1 MNANDREPW
10 PDTDDERPR
19 SRAMAKR
26 TVPVQIFGQEFRIRS
41 EGDAARIRRAAALV
55 DETML
60 RVRARSGSADTLDV
74 AVLAA
79 LNIAH
84 RLLAAGTTAEPAAAP
99 GADVLPELAALCDL
113 VEAALA
119 EEAAAS

>member
-1 MNANDREPW
+1 
-10 PDTDDERPR
+10 
-19 SRAMAKR
+19 MAKR

-84 RLLAAGTTAEPAAAP
+84 RLLAAGESAEAAGRSLQAEPEI
-99 GADVLPELAALCDL
+99 VALREL
-113 VEAALA
+113 VETALA
-119 EEAAAS
+119 EDAAAR

>member
-1 MNANDREPW
+1 MA
-10 PDTDDERPR
+10 
-19 SRAMAKR
+19 AKR

-41 EGDAARIRRAAALV
+41 EGEAARVRRAAALV
-55 DETML
+55 DETMA

-84 RLLAAGTTAEPAAAP
+84 RLLAQGERGAQPAAGGSDL
-99 GADVLPELAALCDL
+99 GALIEL
-113 VEAALA
+113 VESALA
-119 EEAAAS
+119 EDAAVS

>member
-1 MNANDREPW
+1 
-10 PDTDDERPR
+10 
-19 SRAMAKR
+19 MAKR

-84 RLLAAGTTAEPAAAP
+84 RLLAAGESADAAAVRGP
-99 GADVLPELAALCDL
+99 DALPEIAALCEL
-113 VEAALA
+113 VETALA
-119 EEAAAS
+119 EEAAAG

>member
-1 MNANDREPW
+1 MA
-10 PDTDDERPR
+10 
-19 SRAMAKR
+19 AKR

-55 DETML
+55 DETMA
-60 RVRARSGSADTLDV
+60 RVRARTGTADTLDI

-84 RLLAAGTTAEPAAAP
+84 RLLAESEAGRGAP
-99 GADVLPELAALCDL
+99 SRDLAALVEL
-113 VEAALA
+113 VEGVLA
-119 EEAAAS
+119 EEAPAS

>member
-1 MNANDREPW
+1 
-10 PDTDDERPR
+10 
-19 SRAMAKR
+19 MAKR

-84 RLLAAGTTAEPAAAP
+84 RLLAAGDGAEAATRGLETA
-99 GADVLPELAALCDL
+99 PELTALREL
-113 VEAALA
+113 VEIALA
-119 EEAAAS
+119 EDAAAR

>member
-1 MNANDREPW
+1 
-10 PDTDDERPR
+10 
-19 SRAMAKR
+19 MAKR

-84 RLLAAGTTAEPAAAP
+84 RLLAAGESADAAGRSLQAEP
-99 GADVLPELAALCDL
+99 EIAALREL
-113 VEAALA
+113 VETALA
-119 EEAAAS
+119 EDAAAR

>member
-1 MNANDREPW
+1 
-10 PDTDDERPR
+10 
-19 SRAMAKR
+19 MAKR

-55 DETML
+55 DETMA
-60 RVRARSGSADTLDV
+60 RVRARTGTADTLDI

-84 RLLAAGTTAEPAAAP
+84 RLLAEHEGGAHAP
-99 GADVLPELAALCDL
+99 VLGALIEL
-113 VEAALA
+113 VEGVLA
-119 EEAAAS
+119 EEANAS

>member
-1 MNANDREPW
+1 M
-10 PDTDDERPR
+10 T
-19 SRAMAKR
+19 KR

-84 RLLAAGTTAEPAAAP
+84 RLLAAGDPAETAAP
-99 GADVLPELAALCDL
+99 GADATPELAALCDL

-119 EEAAAS
+119 EEVAAS

>member
-1 MNANDREPW
+1 
-10 PDTDDERPR
+10 
-19 SRAMAKR
+19 MAKR

-84 RLLAAGTTAEPAAAP
+84 RLLAAGESAETAAH
-99 GADVLPELAALCDL
+99 GAETHGEIAALCEL
-113 VEAALA
+113 VEGALA

>member
-1 MNANDREPW
+1 
-10 PDTDDERPR
+10 
-19 SRAMAKR
+19 MAKR

-84 RLLAAGTTAEPAAAP
+84 RLLAAGESADAATRSLGEAP
-99 GADVLPELAALCDL
+99 EIAALREL
-113 VEAALA
+113 VETALA
-119 EEAAAS
+119 EDAAAR

>member
-1 MNANDREPW
+1 MA
-10 PDTDDERPR
+10 
-19 SRAMAKR
+19 AKR

-41 EGDAARIRRAAALV
+41 DGEAARVRRAAALV
-55 DETML
+55 DETMA

-84 RLLAAGTTAEPAAAP
+84 RLLAEGERSALPAAGGSDL
-99 GADVLPELAALCDL
+99 GALIEL
-113 VEAALA
+113 VESALA
-119 EEAAAS
+119 EDAAPS

>member
-1 MNANDREPW
+1 
-10 PDTDDERPR
+10 
-19 SRAMAKR
+19 MAKR

-84 RLLAAGTTAEPAAAP
+84 RLLAAGEGGEAAAVHGHGAEP
-99 GADVLPELAALCDL
+99 EITALCEL
-113 VEAALA
+113 VETALA
-119 EEAAAS
+119 EEAAAR

>member
-1 MNANDREPW
+1 MA
-10 PDTDDERPR
+10 
-19 SRAMAKR
+19 AKR
-26 TVPVQIFGQEFRIRS
+26 TVPVQIFGQQFRIRA

-55 DETML
+55 DETMA
-60 RVRARSGSADTLDV
+60 RVRARTGTADTLDI

-84 RLLAAGTTAEPAAAP
+84 RLLASGEGGAVRAGGDVREL
-99 GADVLPELAALCDL
+99 GALIEL

-119 EEAAAS
+119 EDAAAS

>member
-1 MNANDREPW
+1 V
-10 PDTDDERPR
+10 
-19 SRAMAKR
+19 AKR

-41 EGDAARIRRAAALV
+41 EGDSARIRRAAALV

-84 RLLAAGTTAEPAAAP
+84 RLLAAGEGAEAGGRSVEHAA
-99 GADVLPELAALCDL
+99 EIAALCEL
-113 VEAALA
+113 VEGALA
-119 EEAAAS
+119 EDVAAS

>member
-1 MNANDREPW
+1 
-10 PDTDDERPR
+10 
-19 SRAMAKR
+19 MAKR

-41 EGDAARIRRAAALV
+41 EGDAVRIRRAAALV

-84 RLLAAGTTAEPAAAP
+84 RLLAAGD
-99 GADVLPELAALCDL
+99 GADAASARGLDGMPEIAALCEL
-113 VEAALA
+113 VETALA
-119 EEAAAS
+119 EDAAAR

>member
-1 MNANDREPW
+1 
-10 PDTDDERPR
+10 
-19 SRAMAKR
+19 MAAKQ

-41 EGDAARIRRAAALV
+41 QGDPARVQRAASLV
-55 DETML
+55 DETMA

-84 RLLAAGTTAEPAAAP
+84 RLLATGAVHRAP
-99 GADVLPELAALCDL
+99 GSAELAALVEL

-119 EEAAAS
+119 EEDTAP